1 MPVAVR
7 GPLSRNRNQDA
18 NYEMLTT
25 WMAAAVAAMW
35 EVFGGPFFSGEHE
48 FTSGK
53 HSLEGC
59 ASSLCLCCHRSSIA
73 LPWRHPPSLC
83 LSTPPPAIPSLLDAH
98 SSTASTIGIKSLSG
112 QHREAVRRLP
122 AALPL
127 MPPITATTTVQY
139 RADGGAFIRRRA
151 TAVLCPAS
159 CARLHQRATAP
170 PCWAA

>member
-7 GPLSRNRNQDA
+7 GPLSRDRNQDA

-73 LPWRHPPSLC
+73 LPWRHAPSLC
-83 LSTPPPAIPSLLDAH
+83 LPTPPPTIPFFPERTVMKALLA
-98 SSTASTIGIKSLSG
+98 GIKSLLAATTRSDSPPSCCAAADAATADG
-112 QHREAVRRLP
+112 REAGGGSGCGSTRRRLRVSSKVR
-122 AALPL
+122 
-127 MPPITATTTVQY
+127 TRTRT
-139 RADGGAFIRRRA
+139 
-151 TAVLCPAS
+151 S
-159 CARLHQRATAP
+159 
-170 PCWAA
+170 

>member
-1 MPVAVR
+1 MPFSSC
-7 GPLSRNRNQDA
+7 GPFLRQRNQDA

-59 ASSLCLCCHRSSIA
+59 ASSLCLRCHRSSIA
-73 LPWRHPPSLC
+73 LPWRHPSSLC
-83 LSTPPPAIPSLLDAH
+83 LPNPPPAMSSLLDAH

-139 RADGGAFIRRRA
+139 RADGGAFIRRRS